1 MVFVL
6 VSWMPAFGRFGPGM
20 LGVIVV
26 VMIMVVSRVGMR
38 MIRRDFSGFTLVI
51 MAMVHEGKMEGVGER
66 LQCEAEA
73 YKGSQEHPGCFLSLL
88 VNHLVD
94 PSITAMKSLQ

>member
-20 LGVIVV
+20 LGVI
-26 VMIMVVSRVGMR
+26 MVVSRMGMR

-51 MAMVHEGKMEGVGER
+51 MAMVHEGKMEGIGER
-66 LQCEAEA
+66 LQREAEA

>member
-1 MVFVL
+1 
-6 VSWMPAFGRFGPGM
+6 MPAFGRFGPGM

-26 VMIMVVSRVGMR
+26 VMIMVVSRMGMR

-51 MAMVHEGKMEGVGER
+51 MAMVHEGKMEWVGER
-66 LQCEAEA
+66 LQREAEA

>member
-6 VSWMPAFGRFGPGM
+6 MPWMPAFGRFGPGM

-26 VMIMVVSRVGMR
+26 VMIMVVPRMGMR
-38 MIRRDFSGFTLVI
+38 MTRRDFSGSTLAI
-51 MAMVHEGKMEGVGER
+51 MAMMHEGKMEGVGER
-66 LQCEAEA
+66 LQREAEA

-94 PSITAMKSLQ
+94 P

>member
-6 VSWMPAFGRFGPGM
+6 MPWIPWMPAFGRIGPEM
-20 LGVIVV
+20 LGVIAVEV
-26 VMIMVVSRVGMR
+26 IMEVSRMGMR
-38 MIRRDFSGFTLVI
+38 MTRRDFSGSTLTI
-51 MAMVHEGKMEGVGER
+51 MAMMHEGKMEGVGER
-66 LQCEAEA
+66 RQREVEA

-94 PSITAMKSLQ
+94 P